1 VSRKPRSQRLPPK
14 LPDPA
19 NERPERLDSGPNPR
33 ELLKQHHVAGR
44 SLRFGRDEVLSI
56 MRRVEHGV
64 PNALYGLPPF
74 PGLTREQVAAAVEVQ
89 YGWEGDG
96 PRARIAPARTVDGF
110 TAAVSRILEVARD
123 GGRCAFASARPAALL
138 QLYRRLAVC
147 AAAEGAEV
155 LTGQETVG
163 FGRNGRRVRWIDDVA
178 VLTDGA
184 ALLADDSVE
193 GAEEWLFTLARPDL
207 VVADHSYAGVASAS
221 GLEVVAFADLD
232 AVALAVAAWQGRAL
246 RIVPLDDRRPPP
258 SYAGLLDLLDS
269 LAAVP
274 VDPLCGHLAAGGVG
288 AETTT

>member
-19 NERPERLDSGPNPR
+19 NERPERVDTGPSPR
-33 ELLKQHHVAGR
+33 EALKQQHVAGR
-44 SLRFGRDEVLSI
+44 SLRYGRDEVLGI
-56 MRRVEHGV
+56 MRRVEHGA
-64 PNALYGLPPF
+64 PSALCGLPVF
-74 PGLTREQVAAAVEVQ
+74 PGLTREQVAAAVEVE

-110 TAAVSRILEVARD
+110 TAAVSRVLEVAR
-123 GGRCAFASARPAALL
+123 GRGRFAFATARPAALL
-138 QLYRRLAVC
+138 QLYRRIAVR

-163 FGRNGRRVRWIDDVA
+163 FGANGRRVRWIDDVA

-184 ALLADDSVE
+184 ALLADDRVDA
-193 GAEEWLFTLARPDL
+193 AEEWLFTLARPDL

-246 RIVPLDDRRPPP
+246 RIVPLDDRRPPTA
-258 SYAGLLDLLDS
+258 YAGLLDLLES
-269 LAAVP
+269 LAAMP
-274 VDPLCGHLAAGGVG
+274 VDPFGAVG
-288 AETTT
+288 MATETTS